1 LSSIGYVFI
10 VNGGAISWRST
21 KTPLQ
26 VLNAAEAEIVSL
38 SSAAQECLFLRKL
51 CIEMGFHQHR
61 PTIIYEDC
69 EAAVALSNET
79 HWGP

>member
-1 LSSIGYVFI
+1 M
-10 VNGGAISWRST
+10 AIHQ
-21 KTPLQ
+21 TPMK

-61 PTIIYEDC
+61 PTIITKTAKPPSPFQRNPLQ
-69 EAAVALSNET
+69 EAFQT
-79 HWGP
+79 HRTPLVLHR